1 MNLYTVCP
9 SPSRGHKF
17 HISNSDIGHELIAFH
32 NFPSRPHRQ
41 LNGTQIICD
50 NHRHDDQSIYLS
62 IIYGILSIQIEL
74 FFFTGKWSIHKKS
87 ERIKNKAILK
97 VPLIKNEFFVT
108 VLMSPWLAL
117 VLCVVKKEKVPFS
130 VCRGRKKKKKKKKVA
145 RRLQSCQVK

>member
-74 FFFTGKWSIHKKS
+74 FFLYW
-87 ERIKNKAILK
+87 
-97 VPLIKNEFFVT
+97 
-108 VLMSPWLAL
+108 
-117 VLCVVKKEKVPFS
+117 
-130 VCRGRKKKKKKKKVA
+130 
-145 RRLQSCQVK
+145 QVKHS